1 MIMGIFKKLFGKKE
15 GYSKQSNQTVSDE
28 HPENDKH
35 YIDFDVMHKKV
46 LVYLESAYRHQEI
59 VFRRATETNRIAL
72 GEILAGL
79 FKIDGTSIESMAV
92 MYHLDYAKE
101 KSVDETILYDT
112 DAIWNYDLF
121 AYILKNKTED
131 GHYTQGLFHET
142 TLVVKCK
149 ERNYI
154 LTITSIGGIDT
165 LKYLRVTLMSP
176 DNSET
181 DDCISLK
188 SNNKPIIISFIL
200 SYSEMEENPE
210 LDLFD
215 KIESSTREKLKS
227 LDKFDEIDEVEEE
240 YTHGMDEFRQDYYY
254 GYGKYLYG
262 QNRFFD
268 SYITLERFYNYLKP
282 YLNRCD
288 ESWMEAY
295 YETCNMIGACLSK
308 LGREDE
314 AAYYYKQGVPKLTL
328 EQPNNLALCKAR
340 LGDPSGMWLMNNW
353 LMMVAKK
360 YGDHK
365 NWSEAIKQFS
375 VDVPVALV
383 KSKKEIEAHFASSHR
398 YDGIISLGFV
408 LDRLFGIKQKNLA
421 NCMFIYDM
429 ATNQFLTKMED
440 KEAITNYSL
449 NVEQAKDKVFVLSCT
464 HVYYNTDDK
473 EDVSILCINAP
484 IIISTHSIK
493 TKDSA
498 AAMRVDIMRCNFAN
512 DDDKRQRE
520 KINTPL
526 NTTFCIGL
534 SKGYN
539 YSTSKEDLLEAI
551 KKAIVLEKE
560 RQFIE
565 AYKLAK
571 WVYDCTLHLIKDEK
585 GLNFSEEDD
594 PLLWEIFIESSYRI
608 GFCMMELDKPQVA
621 AYYLEI
627 ASNDKG
633 YEHIQEYINCLA
645 NLMDPQALEVVNEV
659 IEHSPKPETEEKI
672 NHWNYHMAFLKRRK
686 AYILIDK
693 GELSEAER
701 LLREMIKDPLCKEF
715 AEGELKYIEQ
725 LKRQ

>member
-1 MIMGIFKKLFGKKE
+1 MGFFKKLFGKKE
-15 GYSKQSNQTVSDE
+15 DASKQSNQAVSDE
-28 HPENDKH
+28 QPENDKH
-35 YIDFDVMHKKV
+35 YIDFDVMHKQV
-46 LVYLESAYRHQEI
+46 LAHLESAYRHQEI
-59 VFRRATETNRIAL
+59 VFRRATENNRITL

-79 FKIDGTSIESMAV
+79 FKIDSSSIESMAV
-92 MYHLDYAKE
+92 MYHHLEFMKE
-101 KSVDETILYDT
+101 KTVDETVLYDT

-121 AYILKNKTED
+121 ACILKNKTED

-149 ERNYI
+149 EGNYI
-154 LTITSIGGIDT
+154 LTIISLGGIDT

-176 DNSET
+176 NNSET

-188 SNNKPIIISFIL
+188 SSNKPIVISFIL
-200 SYSEMEENPE
+200 SYSEIENNPE
-210 LDLFD
+210 FDIFD
-215 KIESSTREKLKS
+215 KIERNTREKLKS
-227 LDKFDEIDEVEEE
+227 RDKFDEIDEIEEE
-240 YTHGMDEFRQDYYY
+240 YIHGMDEFRQDYYY

-268 SYITLERFYNYLKP
+268 TYVTLERFYNYLKP
-282 YLNRCD
+282 HLNRCD
-288 ESWMEAY
+288 ESWIDAY
-295 YETCNMIGACLSK
+295 YEACNMIGACLSK

-314 AAYYYKQGVPKLTL
+314 AAYFYKQGVPKLTL
-328 EQPNNLALCKAR
+328 EQPNGLALCKAR

-353 LMMVAKK
+353 LMMVVQK

-365 NWSEAIKQFS
+365 NWSEAIKQFG

-383 KSKKEIEAHFASSHR
+383 KSKKEMDAYFASSPH
-398 YDGIISLGFV
+398 YDGTISVGFV

-429 ATNQFLTKMED
+429 ATNQFLSRIED
-440 KEAITNYSL
+440 KETVTNYSL
-449 NVEQAKDKVFVLSCT
+449 NVEQAKNKVFVLSCT
-464 HVYYNTDDK
+464 HVHYNTDDK
-473 EDVSILCINAP
+473 EDVSILCVNAP
-484 IIISTHSIK
+484 IVISTHSIK
-493 TKDSA
+493 SKVSSVS
-498 AAMRVDIMRCNFAN
+498 MRVDIMRCNFSN

-526 NTTFCIGL
+526 NTTFCLGL
-534 SKGYN
+534 FKDYN
-539 YSTSKEDLLEAI
+539 YSTIKEDLLEAI
-551 KKAIVLEKE
+551 KEAIVLEEE
-560 RQFIE
+560 RRFIE

-571 WVYDCTLHLIKDEK
+571 WVYDCTLYLLKDER
-585 GLNFSEEDD
+585 GLNFSDEDD
-594 PLLWEIFIESSYRI
+594 PLLWKIFIESSYRI

-627 ASNDKG
+627 ASKDAG

-659 IEHSPKPETEEKI
+659 IEQSTKPETEEGAKQW
-672 NHWNYHMAFLKRRK
+672 HHHMAFLKRRK

-701 LLREMIKDPLCKEF
+701 LLKEMTDDPLCKEF

-725 LKRQ
+725 LRKQ